1 MVVTSLPA
9 LSFTSNTNVW
19 FGFAPSPVT
28 FLEIVR
34 LQVLTV
40 MVNVA
45 SLETLSYV
53 PLCVGETVH
62 VTV

>member
-1 MVVTSLPA
+1 MTL
-9 LSFTSNTNVW
+9 NTNVW

-28 FLEIVR
+28 ALEIVR